1 MASEGGEKQDTG
13 RGKVP
18 ITGSKLDLALVLLR
32 LLAFLATLSATL
44 VMALNK
50 QTKTVVVATIGTV
63 PIRATLTAKFQH
75 TPAFV
80 YGFGYFQFLQE
91 NIHKND
97 DQLKIIDLARRFFV
111 IANGNASLHNLLMLV
126 VGLMGPKW
134 KFKGLAQLA
143 IPVLDLM
150 NVAIVSG
157 GASAAVFMGQLGRD
171 GNSHAR
177 WNKICD
183 KFDSFCDQGG
193 GAMIASF
200 VGLMLMTVICS
211 VSIIRLRN
219 HNNNKIVLDSSVVV
233 P

>member
-1 MASEGGEKQDTG
+1 MASEAGEKQESG
-13 RGKVP
+13 RGKV
-18 ITGSKLDLALVLLR
+18 TGSKLDLALVLLR
-32 LLAFLATLSATL
+32 LLAFFATLSATV

-50 QTKTVVVATIGTV
+50 QTKTIVVATIGTV
-63 PIRATLTAKFQH
+63 PITTTLTAKFQH

-80 YGFGYFQFLQE
+80 
-91 NIHKND
+91 
-97 DQLKIIDLARRFFV
+97 FFV

-126 VGLMGPKW
+126 VGFMGPKW
-134 KFKGLAQLA
+134 NFKGLAHLA

-183 KFDSFCDQGG
+183 KFDSYCDRSG
-193 GAMIASF
+193 GAMIASL

-211 VSIIRLRN
+211 VNIIRLRN
-219 HNNNKIVLDSSVVV
+219 HNSNKIVLDSSVNVV

>member
-1 MASEGGEKQDTG
+1 MASEGGEKQETC

-18 ITGSKLDLALVLLR
+18 LTGSKLDLALVLLR
-32 LLAFLATLSATL
+32 LLAFLATLSATI

-50 QTKTVVVATIGTV
+50 QTKTIVVATIGTV
-63 PIRATLTAKFQH
+63 PITATLTAKFQH
-75 TPAFV
+75 TPAFL
-80 YGFGYFQFLQE
+80 Y
-91 NIHKND
+91 
-97 DQLKIIDLARRFFV
+97 FV

-126 VGLMGPKW
+126 VGFLGPKW
-134 KFKGLAQLA
+134 NFKGLAHLA

-200 VGLMLMTVICS
+200 VGLMLMTVVCS

-219 HNNNKIVLDSSVVV
+219 HNSNKIVLDSSVVV

>member
-1 MASEGGEKQDTG
+1 MASEGGEKQDTD

-32 LLAFLATLSATL
+32 LLAFLATLSATV

-63 PIRATLTAKFQH
+63 PIESTLTAKFQH

-91 NIHKND
+91 NKHKND

-111 IANGNASLHNLLMLV
+111 IANGNASLHNLLML
-126 VGLMGPKW
+126 
-134 KFKGLAQLA
+134 
-143 IPVLDLM
+143 M

-177 WNKICD
+177 
-183 KFDSFCDQGG
+183 
-193 GAMIASF
+193 
-200 VGLMLMTVICS
+200 
-211 VSIIRLRN
+211 LRN